1 MEVMS
6 EVIVAQTALPPGWE
20 RLELSE
26 FAEKSSR
33 KFYPNT
39 TTEPTVCVELE
50 HVSQV
55 TGQLIGT
62 TQTTPQSSTKNAFT
76 QGEVIFGKLRPY
88 LRKYLRPK
96 FDGVCSSEF
105 WVLRGKPKKCL
116 NEFLFYL
123 VQSEPFVQAC
133 AKTTGSKMPRA
144 DWDLVQEQP
153 FLLPPKSEQQRIAT
167 ILSAC
172 DRAIEG
178 TALLLEKQEK
188 RKKALTNDLLHLN
201 SLSIPKGWAMREV
214 GDFVSA
220 LESGVSVNSTGD
232 DKLGSTKRILKTS
245 AVFNGEFY
253 PEKNKII
260 TKADEKRA
268 KLNPRA
274 NAIIISRMNTVELVG
289 QSGYVRESSTDV
301 YLPDRLWQTVFR
313 DENALSVKWL
323 SYYLSSDR
331 VRSSIRNAASGTS
344 GSMKNIAQEAF
355 LKIPVLAPPVA
366 KQHTIARILETADK
380 EIKLLRQQ
388 HKLLQQQKKG
398 LMQRLLTGQPFTN

>member
-6 EVIVAQTALPPGWE
+6 ESTTSLAVLPAGWE

-26 FAEKSSR
+26 FAEKSPR

-39 TTEPTVCVELE
+39 APEQSVCVELE

-62 TQTTPQSSTKNAFT
+62 TQTTSQFSTKNAFAE
-76 QGEVIFGKLRPY
+76 GEVIFGKLRPY

-105 WVLRGKPKKCL
+105 WVLRGKPKKCS

-153 FLLPPKSEQQRIAT
+153 FLLPPKTEQQRIAA

-178 TALLLEKQEK
+178 TGLLLKKQEE
-188 RKKALTNDLLHLN
+188 RKLAVMQQFLSEEGINRQDWTHPLLKDILTEAKLGGNYENTSVDNGLPVVKMGNIGRGQIRTDKVEYLSIRAEADAADYLQEGDLLFNTRNTLDLVGKVAVWRNELPQAVYN
-201 SLSIPKGWAMREV
+201 SNLMRMKFDPVQVSSTYFMNYVFNSQHGIKQLRRIATGTTSVAAIYSRDLMMLKINLPPKGIQQKITAV
-214 GDFVSA
+214 LSLF
-220 LESGVSVNSTGD
+220 D
-232 DKLGSTKRILKTS
+232 D
-245 AVFNGEFY
+245 E
-253 PEKNKII
+253 
-260 TKADEKRA
+260 
-268 KLNPRA
+268 
-274 NAIIISRMNTVELVG
+274 ISLLR
-289 QSGYVRESSTDV
+289 
-301 YLPDRLWQTVFR
+301 
-313 DENALSVKWL
+313 
-323 SYYLSSDR
+323 
-331 VRSSIRNAASGTS
+331 
-344 GSMKNIAQEAF
+344 
-355 LKIPVLAPPVA
+355 
-366 KQHTIARILETADK
+366 KQHT
-380 EIKLLRQQ
+380 
-388 HKLLQQQKKG
+388 LLQNQKKG
-398 LMQRLLTGQPFTN
+398 LMQRLLTGQALIK